1 MALTAWDDYFIHQTG
16 DTLDTVADRSEHF
29 MDRCW
34 FGCHGQDG
42 RTYIAAGLG
51 TYPNVSGHG
60 VIDGSFCVIRDG
72 VQHNFRASRH
82 ISHDGSATDRNNSTV
97 GPLSI
102 EVIEPM
108 KRLRFSLEEN
118 PHGISG
124 SIDFTARAA
133 PFLYNKLDVPSH
145 PMTHFTQMGYF
156 DGSITI
162 QGETVELNRYVGVRD
177 RTWGVR
183 GKGLMRH
190 VEAYFWIMGHF
201 EEFSLNF
208 TFFHVPVPGNDYVLE
223 DGGIMHDD
231 GRVTR
236 LVKARHR
243 FHFDEDT
250 TAPGSTRLW
259 SRAEWEFTDE
269 NGKIWRLEAKGI
281 QQPFYNAGQGY
292 DDRHGLD
299 RGPLLVEGE
308 TWDFNKNSTLAD
320 LRNSRSGDD
329 DRWHFDIQ
337 DRLVELNMNGAK
349 GVGLVNN
356 VCGPREGWAYIATLQ
371 D

>member
-1 MALTAWDDYFIHQTG
+1 MALTKWDDYFIHQTG
-16 DTLDTVADRSEHF
+16 DTLDTVGVKDTNF

-82 ISHDGSATDRNNSTV
+82 ISHDGIETDRNNSNV
-97 GPLSI
+97 GPLSVEI
-102 EVIEPM
+102 LEPM
-108 KRLRFSLEEN
+108 RHQRFSLAEN
-118 PHGISG
+118 EFGISG
-124 SIDFTARAA
+124 SIEFTARAA

-145 PMTHFTQMGYF
+145 PMTHFTQMGHF
-156 DGSITI
+156 NGELTI
-162 QGETVELNRYVGVRD
+162 EGEQISLRQYVGVRD

-190 VEAYFWIMGHF
+190 VETYFWIMAHF
-201 EEFSLNF
+201 DDFSLNF
-208 TFFHVPVPGNDYVLE
+208 TFFHVPVPGNNYLLE
-223 DGGIMHDD
+223 DGAIMHDD

-236 LVKARHR
+236 LVKCRHNL
-243 FHFDEDT
+243 HFDDDT
-250 TAPGSTRLW
+250 TAPGSTRVW
-259 SRAEWEFTDE
+259 SEAEWEFEDE
-269 NGKIWRLEAKGI
+269 QGKIWSLSAKGI
-281 QQPFYNAGQGY
+281 QLPFYNAGQGY

-299 RGPLLVEGE
+299 RGPFLMEGE
-308 TWDFNKNSTLAD
+308 RWDFRQNSTLQS
-320 LRNSRSGDD
+320 LRRSGDD

-337 DRLVELNMNGAK
+337 DRLVEVILNGAK

-356 VCGPREGWAYIATLQ
+356 VCGPREGWTYNPTITR
-371 D
+371 

>member
-1 MALTAWDDYFIHQTG
+1 MALTKFDDYFIHQTG
-16 DTLDTVADRSEHF
+16 DTIDTVANKSESF

-34 FGCHGQDG
+34 FGCHGLDG

-72 VQHNFRASRH
+72 VQYNFRASRH
-82 ISHDGSATDRNNSTV
+82 ISHESNETDRNNSHV
-97 GPLSI
+97 GPLSVEI
-102 EVIEPM
+102 IEPM
-108 KRLRFSLEEN
+108 KRQRFSLGAN

-124 SIDFTARAA
+124 SIDFTARVA

-162 QGETVELNRYVGVRD
+162 GGETIELNRYVGVRD

-201 EEFSLNF
+201 EDCVLNF
-208 TFFHVPVPGNDYVLE
+208 TFFHVPVDGNDYKLE
-223 DGGIMHDD
+223 DGAVMYDD
-231 GRVTR
+231 GRVVR
-236 LVKARHR
+236 LVNVRHN

-250 TAPGSTRLW
+250 TSQGSTRVW
-259 SRAEWEFTDE
+259 SQAEWEFTDE
-269 NGKIWRLEAKGI
+269 HGKVWTLEAKGI
-281 QQPFYNAGQGY
+281 HAPFYNAGQGY

-308 TWDFNKNSTLAD
+308 TWDFNRNSTLD
-320 LRNSRSGDD
+320 TLRRDRSGDD

-337 DRLVELNMNGAK
+337 DRLADLSLNGQK

-356 VCGPREGWAYIATLQ
+356 VCGPREGWRYNPTLAR
-371 D
+371 

>member
-1 MALTAWDDYFIHQTG
+1 MMALTQWDDYFIHQTG
-16 DTLDTVADRSEHF
+16 DTIDTVADISEHF

-51 TYPNVSGHG
+51 TYPNASGHG
-60 VIDGSFCVIRDG
+60 IIDGSFCVIRDG

-82 ISHDGSATDRNNSTV
+82 ISHEGNETDRSNSTV

-102 EVIEPM
+102 EIIEPM
-108 KRLRFSLEEN
+108 KRQRFTLGEN
-118 PHGISG
+118 PHGLSG

-145 PMTHFTQMGYF
+145 PVTHFTQMGYF

-162 QGETVELNRYVGVRD
+162 GDETIKLNRYVGVRD
-177 RTWGVR
+177 RSWGVR

-201 EEFSLNF
+201 DNCSLNF
-208 TFFHVPVPGNDYVLE
+208 TFFHVPVADNDFLLA
-223 DGGIMHDD
+223 DGAIMHDD
-231 GRVTR
+231 GRETR

-243 FHFDEDT
+243 SHFDEDT

-269 NGKIWRLEAKGI
+269 HGKIWTLEAKGI
-281 QQPFYNAGQGY
+281 QMPFYSAGNGY

-308 TWDFNKNSTLAD
+308 SWDFNQPDTLKS
-320 LRNSRSGDD
+320 LRRSGDD
-329 DRWHFDIQ
+329 DRWHFDIH
-337 DRLVELNMNGAK
+337 DRLAELTLDGVK

-356 VCGPREGWAYIATLQ
+356 VCGSREGWAYVPTLV

>member
-1 MALTAWDDYFIHQTG
+1 MALTEWDDYFIHQTG
-16 DTLDTVADRSEHF
+16 DTLDVVPEKNENF

-72 VQHNFRASRH
+72 IQHNFRASRH
-82 ISHDGSATDRNNSTV
+82 IKHEGMTTDRNNSVV
-97 GPLSI
+97 GPLKI
-102 EVIEPM
+102 ETVEPM
-108 KRLRFSLEEN
+108 KRHRFSLGDN
-118 PHGISG
+118 PFGISG
-124 SIDFTARAA
+124 TIDFTARVA
-133 PFLYNKLDVPSH
+133 PYLYNKLDVPSH
-145 PMTHFTQMGYF
+145 PMTHFTQMGWF
-156 DGSITI
+156 DGEITI
-162 QGETVELNRYVGVRD
+162 EGETVALNRYVGVRD

-201 EEFSLNF
+201 DDFSLNF
-208 TFFHVPVPGNDYVLE
+208 TFFHVPVPGNNYLLE
-223 DGGIMHDD
+223 DGAIMHDD

-236 LVKARHR
+236 LVKALHR

-250 TAPGSTRLW
+250 AQPGSTRTW
-259 SRAEWEFTDE
+259 GRAEWEFTDE
-269 NGKIWRLEAKGI
+269 TGKTWLLETGGI
-281 QQPFYNAGQGY
+281 HMSFYNAGQGY

-299 RGPLLVEGE
+299 RGPLLIDGE
-308 TWDFNKNSTLAD
+308 RWDFNDPATLRS
-320 LRNSRSGDD
+320 LRRSGD

-337 DRLVELNMNGAK
+337 DRLVKMRFNGAE

-356 VCGPREGWAYIATLQ
+356 VCGPRDGWTYMPTLA